1 VNARDVELR
10 MVIVS
15 APDVVPICCGG
26 KSSHSG
32 LGTKIGVVSTGST
45 VPASAIVAG

>member
-1 VNARDVELR
+1 
-10 MVIVS
+10 
-15 APDVVPICCGG
+15 VPTGCGG